1 VNRGLQSQI
10 ANQKS
15 QITGKRMFTGLVEE
29 VGKVVALTGDQ
40 GTKRL
45 TVAASKLPREMKKG
59 DSIAVSGVCLTAV
72 EIMKN
77 SLGFDLA
84 VETLARTSLSRLA
97 KGALVNLELP
107 MKAGGRMGG
116 HIVQGHVDGVARF
129 RGLEKIEEKDDYW
142 LRLEIPAELAK
153 YVVFKGSISVEG
165 ISLTVAKVEG
175 TEVTIAIIPHTL
187 EMTNLKRFQPGD
199 PMNIEVDII
208 AKYAE
213 KMVLGQ
219 AAPANLT
226 IEKLVSEGF

>member
-1 VNRGLQSQI
+1 
-10 ANQKS
+10 
-15 QITGKRMFTGLVEE
+15 MFTGLVEE
-29 VGKVVALTGDQ
+29 VGKVLSLSGDK

-45 TVAASKLPREMKKG
+45 TVAALQLPREMKKG

-72 EIMKN
+72 EIKKN
-77 SLGFDLA
+77 SIGFDLA

-97 KGALVNLELP
+97 TGALVNLELP

-129 RGLEKIEEKDDYW
+129 RGLEKIEGKDDYW
-142 LRLEIPAELAK
+142 LRLDIPAELAK
-153 YVVFKGSISVEG
+153 YVVFKGSIAVEG

-175 TEVTIAIIPHTL
+175 SEVTIAIIPHTY
-187 EMTNLKRFQPGD
+187 EMTNLQQFKPGD

-213 KMVLGQ
+213 KMLLGQ
-219 AAPANLT
+219 AAPGNVTL
-226 IEKLVSEGF
+226 ERLVAEGF